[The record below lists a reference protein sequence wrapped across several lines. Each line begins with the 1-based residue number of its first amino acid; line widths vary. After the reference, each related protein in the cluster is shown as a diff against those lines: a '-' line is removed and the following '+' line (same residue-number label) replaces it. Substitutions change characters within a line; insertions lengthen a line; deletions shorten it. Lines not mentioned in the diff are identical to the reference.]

1 MPNTSQQ
8 SLHQL
13 LADVHAHRVATF
25 DPKVLQINIDQRALL
40 VETED
45 ATRYPKV
52 GDVIPGFNLEE
63 VNEGALTLEQL
74 VENGPAVLIFFR
86 FAGCPACNIALP
98 YYQRALAPELKK
110 LGATLIAISPQ
121 IPERLVDI
129 KVRHQFDFRVTSDID
144 NALGRR
150 LGILY
155 SANDAS
161 RKASIAS
168 GKTIGEVIG
177 TGTWELPMPTV
188 LIIDHERVVRFV
200 DVSPDWLVRTEAD
213 VILTAVRAIIAAEQQ
228 MVAG

>member
-1 MPNTSQQ
+1 MPNTRQE

-13 LADVHAHRVATF
+13 MADLHAHRVATF

-40 VETED
+40 VETAD
-45 ATRYPKV
+45 ANRYPKV
-52 GDVIPGFNLEE
+52 GEVLPTFNLQE
-63 VNEGALTLEQL
+63 VNEGTLTLEQL
-74 VENGPAVLIFFR
+74 VEDGPAVLIFFR

-98 YYQRALAPELKK
+98 YYQRALAPKLKK
-110 LGATLIAISPQ
+110 LGVTLVAISPQ

-129 KVRHQFDFRVTSDID
+129 KVRHRFDFRVASDID

-155 SANDAS
+155 NYNDAS
-161 RKASIAS
+161 REASIAT
-168 GKTIGEVIG
+168 GKTIGEVVG

-213 VILTAVRAIIAAEQQ
+213 VILTAVRAILATEQQ
-228 MVAG
+228 VVSD